1 MLLVTNVVTNLH
13 LLFYQVLGLNER
25 ANELV
30 SLLTFQEPDLVLM
43 NYIGLL
49 ELLFL
54 GLKLMLLV
62 NELLAEDSFLIIQIE
77 EDA

>member
-1 MLLVTNVVTNLH
+1 MLLVTNVVTDLH
-13 LLFYQVLGLNER
+13 LLLDQVLGLNER